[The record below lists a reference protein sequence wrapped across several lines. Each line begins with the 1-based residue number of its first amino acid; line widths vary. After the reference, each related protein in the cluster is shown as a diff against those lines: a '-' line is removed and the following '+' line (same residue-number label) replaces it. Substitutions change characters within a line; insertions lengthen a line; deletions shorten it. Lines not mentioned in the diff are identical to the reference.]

1 MMGYEEDKNFF
12 KNLIRDVLEDL
23 AIDIAELKFPNW
35 YPELI
40 EGIFCEVYGLSGL
53 ASWAFNYLEKYK
65 DSSSAKIIGD
75 RLFCLIDGKSE
86 LQPQRISENR
96 REKLKRTLL
105 LAAPKE
111 RLEYGF
117 HEIYMLNG
125 IRITIYSGDRTKPGQ
140 DIMVFRKYL
149 IERGTFETLAEKG
162 TIPGEAADIFKAMV
176 HSGYNVLFSG
186 QVRSGKTTFLR
197 TWQSYE
203 DETLEGLAVATDPE
217 TPWHNLMPKAPIMQ
231 LVADGGELEQLTKS
245 ILRGDNDYII
255 MEEMRDG
262 TAYNVALEML
272 ATGTRRSKM
281 TIHDRNPRNIPY
293 KMASKIKE
301 KYGGDMKN
309 LLRQIYSSYDFC
321 LHFQQDE
328 RDRSKKYLMGIYRFR
343 WNEKEEGQMQEVC
356 TFNIDKKNWSW
367 NADGL
372 LDEDEP
378 IKTLISKMQ
387 RS

>member
-1 MMGYEEDKNFF
+1 M
-12 KNLIRDVLEDL
+12 
-23 AIDIAELKFPNW
+23 
-35 YPELI
+35 
-40 EGIFCEVYGLSGL
+40 
-53 ASWAFNYLEKYK
+53 
-65 DSSSAKIIGD
+65 
-75 RLFCLIDGKSE
+75 
-86 LQPQRISENR
+86 
-96 REKLKRTLL
+96 
-105 LAAPKE
+105 
-111 RLEYGF
+111 
-117 HEIYMLNG
+117 
-125 IRITIYSGDRTKPGQ
+125 
-140 DIMVFRKYL
+140 
-149 IERGTFETLAEKG
+149 
-162 TIPGEAADIFKAMV
+162 
-176 HSGYNVLFSG
+176 
-186 QVRSGKTTFLR
+186 
-197 TWQSYE
+197 
-203 DETLEGLAVATDPE
+203 
-217 TPWHNLMPKAPIMQ
+217 
-231 LVADGGELEQLTKS
+231 TKS